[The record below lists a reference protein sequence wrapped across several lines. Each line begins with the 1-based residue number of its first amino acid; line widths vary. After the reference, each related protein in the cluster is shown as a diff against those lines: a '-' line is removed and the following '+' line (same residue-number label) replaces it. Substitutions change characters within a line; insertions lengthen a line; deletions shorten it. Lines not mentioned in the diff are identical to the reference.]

1 MLLRRKKIISEEYRI
16 IYTRFVMFL
25 KKLSQTNEKKKLIE
39 LKDELRNAKQ
49 VADIGWLKEK
59 VDLLIKY

>member
-1 MLLRRKKIISEEYRI
+1 
-16 IYTRFVMFL
+16 MFL